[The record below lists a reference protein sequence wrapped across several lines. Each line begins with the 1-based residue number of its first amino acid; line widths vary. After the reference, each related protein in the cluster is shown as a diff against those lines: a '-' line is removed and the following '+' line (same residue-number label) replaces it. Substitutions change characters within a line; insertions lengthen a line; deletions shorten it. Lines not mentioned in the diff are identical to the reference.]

1 MGINCAKFVYTISAV
16 KKISFPLFLLF
27 LKPREIFL
35 WNLKIDFHQV
45 TRLLI
50 INWIQRRNPKST
62 VIKTLDIARHGMK
75 INSIVNPDERLT
87 RERYKNSSVRVDAR
101 GKNRTRG

>member
-1 MGINCAKFVYTISAV
+1 M

-27 LKPREIFL
+27 FKQREIFL
-35 WNLKIDFHQV
+35 WNLKIDFHRV

-62 VIKTLDIARHGMK
+62 VIKKHQTFDKARHGMK

-101 GKNRTRG
+101 EKNRTRG